1 MDPLPL
7 SWPHT
12 DPLAQPRLHSACWKI
27 QKQMI
32 GGREGR
38 KGKGEKAGEREKA
51 KVKINISKTMK
62 QQRVKLESESDK
74 SHTTLAERLV

>member
-1 MDPLPL
+1 MLENTKAD
-7 SWPHT
+7 
-12 DPLAQPRLHSACWKI
+12 DR
-27 QKQMI
+27 
-32 GGREGR
+32 R
-38 KGKGEKAGEREKA
+38 KGGEERKGEREKA